1 MSKQRQQN
9 AVRRALRETGKF
21 PQEYEPKQAERF
33 FQSRINRPAV
43 TVEKLPNGF
52 YVFTYKNGQRLFAK
66 GPLVTHI
73 MEGIPYEEIEVVL

>member
-1 MSKQRQQN
+1 MSKQRQRN
-9 AVRRALRETGKF
+9 EIRRALRETGKL

-43 TVEKLPNGF
+43 TVEKLPSGM

-73 MEGIPYEEIEVVL
+73 MEGIPYNEIEVTK